1 MASLAQIN
9 IRFKADLKEF
19 SSQFQNAQ
27 RQIVKQGEELKR
39 IGAGISTYVTLP
51 LFAAGTAATKYA
63 SDLEQSSQK
72 TEVVFGK
79 QSNNVK
85 KFAQT
90 TLEAYGISEGAA
102 LDMLSLYGDMGTSM
116 GITREK
122 AAEMSKTL
130 VGLAGDIASFK
141 NIGLDQAQTALN
153 GIFSGETE
161 SLKMLGV
168 IMTEANLQ
176 QYAYT
181 QGINKKIQAM
191 SQDEKVML
199 RYKFVL
205 DQTKNAHGDFQKEF
219 GSAAN
224 QTRVFTEGLKE
235 VGVQFGAVILP
246 YFTKAVTVIN
256 GYMKQ
261 VMATD
266 SEQKKWIVG
275 IAAVAAAV
283 GPVTVVFGTFMAA
296 VPNIIAGF
304 KGIRTAVLAMNAA
317 FLANPITLTVAAL
330 GAFVTAGVLMESRLG
345 EMTNAKREFDE
356 MTKRATSS
364 VAGEIAETR
373 KLIATAQNKTFSD
386 EERTRALNK
395 LIQKSDE
402 HFGKL
407 TLETIGTDKA
417 RKATEAYTKSL
428 IQNARVKAAEE
439 KLVEVQRRIVE
450 LEIGTSN
457 EADPSVWQNIGAR
470 LKGGFSAYGSAAVGA
485 FQNEA
490 QAKNAKVVKAELE
503 SLAATLTKI
512 IGPQKEVSDV
522 TEDYTKSL
530 DSLGDAANKSKKKV
544 EDLGVI
550 GSEKWMQAQ
559 ITALEEQR
567 SKLDVTSDAYK
578 NLGVQLQVYQNS
590 LSIMTGVEVGSVTWI
605 SNHIT
610 ALQSKLDSINKTS
623 EGYDELTDELKKY
636 KELLSSATGTEVNS
650 LKWFQD
656 QLSELENIRD
666 GLSDTS
672 DKFKQVSDKINN
684 LKTVF
689 TVVKKVVEEKSKGPE
704 PEQGTVGWYKYQEDE
719 LNSKM
724 SDPKLTIEEYSRLNK
739 ELSVLNKTFD
749 IQVNGLENLDKAA
762 DKLKFL
768 KTVGEEVEPAL
779 NSAFSSIS
787 DGIISSFGEAENGL
801 ERFAQGV
808 YKTVIKLIAMALSS
822 SLASAI
828 QGATQSGTASGPL
841 AAFTTPT
848 FIATAIGG
856 IMAAFASIPKFADGG
871 IVSGPTLGLMGEY
884 AGAAN
889 NPEVIAPLN
898 KLKEL
903 IQPASS
909 DQPINVILQGGFDV
923 SGENLRLVL
932 NRVDKRKLR
941 TG

>member
-19 SSQFQNAQ
+19 SSQLQNAQ
-27 RQIVKQGEELKR
+27 RQIAKQGEELKR

-51 LFAAGTAATKYA
+51 LVAAGTAATKYA
-63 SDLEQSSQK
+63 SDLEQSLQK

-79 QSNNVK
+79 QANNIK
-85 KFAQT
+85 EFSQT

-102 LDMLSLYGDMGTSM
+102 LTMLSLFGDMATSM
-116 GITREK
+116 GVSQVK
-122 AAEMSKTL
+122 AADMSKTI

-141 NIGLDQAQTALN
+141 NIGLDQVQTALT

-161 SLKMLGV
+161 SLKMLGIV
-168 IMTEANLQ
+168 MTEANLQ

-181 QGINKKIQAM
+181 QGINKKVQAM
-191 SQDEKVML
+191 TQDEKVML
-199 RYKFVL
+199 RYNFVL
-205 DQTKNAHGDFQKEF
+205 NQSRNAHGDFQREI

-224 QTRVFTEGLKE
+224 QSRVFTEGLKE
-235 VGVQFGAVILP
+235 VGAQFGAVILP

-275 IAAVAAAV
+275 LAAVAAAV

-330 GAFVTAGVLMESRLG
+330 GAFVTAGVLMESRLTS
-345 EMTNAKREFDE
+345 MTNAKREFDE

-364 VAGEIAETR
+364 VGSEVMETR
-373 KLIATAQNKTFSD
+373 KLLQVAQNKKLSD

-407 TLETIGTDKA
+407 TLETVGTDKA
-417 RKATEAYTKSL
+417 RKAVDAYTGSL
-428 IQNARVKAAEE
+428 IQNARVKAAQE
-439 KLVEVQRRIVE
+439 KLEEVNKRIFD
-450 LEIGTSN
+450 LEEGFSG
-457 EADPSVWQNIGAR
+457 EADPSIWQTVGNRMKSVWSASGV
-470 LKGGFSAYGSAAVGA
+470 GFTAEQAKT
-485 FQNEA
+485 
-490 QAKNAKVVKAELE
+490 QAKNTQVVSAELNALKNKLE
-503 SLAATLTKI
+503 DI
-512 IGPQKEVSDV
+512 IGPQKEVNQEIGNFTDTTTGAAGS
-522 TEDYTKSL
+522 TNSL
-530 DSLGDAANKSKKKV
+530 KKAV

-567 SKLDVTSDAYK
+567 SKLDVTSGAYK
-578 NLGVQLQVYQNS
+578 NLGVQLQVYKNT
-590 LSIMTGVEVGSVTWI
+590 LESIKDPVKAITEGSEEWYSTQI
-605 SNHIT
+605 
-610 ALQSKLDSINKTS
+610 QQM
-623 EGYDELTDELKKY
+623 EE
-636 KELLSSATGTEVNS
+636 
-650 LKWFQD
+650 
-656 QLSELENIRD
+656 
-666 GLSDTS
+666 
-672 DKFKQVSDKINN
+672 QVSKIDMMSDAYKN
-684 LKTVF
+684 LKTQIDVY
-689 TVVKKVVEEKSKGPE
+689 KKTLELAQAPTAMPDIE
-704 PEQGTVGWYKYQEDE
+704 PEQNTVDWYNYHIA
-719 LNSKM
+719 
-724 SDPKLTIEEYSRLNK
+724 KLKEAQAQAGITVEEFKRLSGEINIL
-739 ELSVLNKTFD
+739 ETTFK
-749 IQVNGLENLDKAA
+749 IQVEGVDTVTQAADQLKTNAENISNAFTSIFGAMTSKLEGGVAVVANIVGKMVPLILKTIAMNKAA
-762 DKLKFL
+762 
-768 KTVGEEVEPAL
+768 
-779 NSAFSSIS
+779 
-787 DGIISSFGEAENGL
+787 
-801 ERFAQGV
+801 
-808 YKTVIKLIAMALSS
+808 AMAEG
-822 SLASAI
+822 I
-828 QGATQSGTASGPL
+828 KGAVQSGSGTGAA
-841 AAFTTPT
+841 AAFTTPA
-848 FIATAIGG
+848 FLVEMLAIIGS
-856 IMAAFASIPKFADGG
+856 AFASLPKFADGG

-903 IQPASS
+903 IQPAST

>member
-19 SSQFQNAQ
+19 SSQLQNAQ
-27 RQIVKQGEELKR
+27 RQIAKQGEELKR

-51 LFAAGTAATKYA
+51 LVAAGTAATKYA

-79 QSNNVK
+79 QADNVK

-235 VGVQFGAVILP
+235 VGAQFGAVILP

-317 FLANPITLTVAAL
+317 FVANPITLIVAAL

-356 MTKRATSS
+356 VTKRATSS

-407 TLETIGTDKA
+407 TLETVGTDKA

-457 EADPSVWQNIGAR
+457 EADPSVWQTVGNRMKSVWSASGV
-470 LKGGFSAYGSAAVGA
+470 GFTAEQAKT
-485 FQNEA
+485 
-490 QAKNAKVVKAELE
+490 QAKNTGVVKAELE

-512 IGPQKEVSDV
+512 IGPQKEISEEA
-522 TEDYTKSL
+522 EDYTKSL
-530 DSLGDAANKSKKKV
+530 NGLGDAAKKSKKKI
-544 EDLGVI
+544 EDLGVV

-567 SKLDVTSDAYK
+567 SKLDVTSEAYKNLGAQLQVYKNTLESIKDPAKVITEGSEEWYSTQIQQMEEQVSKLDMMSDAYK
-578 NLGVQLQVYQNS
+578 NLKTQIDVYKKTLELAQAS
-590 LSIMTGVEVGSVTWI
+590 
-605 SNHIT
+605 T
-610 ALQSKLDSINKTS
+610 AMPDI
-623 EGYDELTDELKKY
+623 
-636 KELLSSATGTEVNS
+636 
-650 LKWFQD
+650 
-656 QLSELENIRD
+656 
-666 GLSDTS
+666 
-672 DKFKQVSDKINN
+672 
-684 LKTVF
+684 
-689 TVVKKVVEEKSKGPE
+689 E
-704 PEQGTVGWYKYQEDE
+704 PEQDTVAWYDYHIA
-719 LNSKM
+719 
-724 SDPKLTIEEYSRLNK
+724 KLK
-739 ELSVLNKTFD
+739 EAQAQAGITVEQFKALGNEISVLETTFK
-749 IQVNGLENLDKAA
+749 IQVEGVDETV
-762 DKLKFL
+762 DKLSYL
-768 KTVGEEVEPAL
+768 KTVGQEVGDAL
-779 NSAFSSIS
+779 NSGFASFA
-787 DGIISSFGEAENGL
+787 DGVVESFGEAENGL
-801 ERFAQGV
+801 ERFAQGMF
-808 YKTVIKLIAMALSS
+808 KTVMKLMAMALSS

-828 QGATQSGTASGPL
+828 QGAVQSGTSTGG
-841 AAFTTPT
+841 AAVFTTPA
-848 FIATAIGG
+848 FIAAAVGG
-856 IMAAFASIPKFADGG
+856 IMAAFGSIPKFADGG

-909 DQPINVILQGGFDV
+909 DQPVNVILQGGFDV

>member
-19 SSQFQNAQ
+19 TTKLQQAQ
-27 RQIVKQGEELKR
+27 KQIAKQGEQLKST
-39 IGAGISTYVTLP
+39 GSGISTYVTLP
-51 LFAAGTAATKYA
+51 LLAAGTAATKYA
-63 SDLEQSSQK
+63 SDLEQSGQK

-79 QSNNVK
+79 QSDDVK

-90 TLEAYGISEGAA
+90 TLEAYGISESAA

-116 GITREK
+116 GITRVK

-176 QYAYT
+176 QFAYA

-199 RYKFVL
+199 RYQFVL
-205 DQTKNAHGDFQKEF
+205 NQTKNAHGDFQKEF

-235 VGVQFGAVILP
+235 VGAQFGAVILP
-246 YFTKAVTVIN
+246 YFTKAVTVVN

-283 GPVTVVFGTFMAA
+283 GPVMVVFGTFMAS

-304 KGIRTAVLAMNAA
+304 KGIRTAVIAMNAA
-317 FLANPITLTVAAL
+317 FLANPITLTVTAL
-330 GAFVTAGVLMESRLG
+330 TALVAAGVLMESRLG

-373 KLIATAQNKTFSD
+373 KLIATAQNKAFSD

-417 RKATEAYTKSL
+417 RKATDAYTKSL
-428 IQNARVKAAEE
+428 VQNARVKAAEE

-450 LEIGTSN
+450 LEIGSSN
-457 EADPSVWQNIGAR
+457 EADPSVWQTVGNRMKSVWSASGV
-470 LKGGFSAYGSAAVGA
+470 GFTAEQAKT
-485 FQNEA
+485 
-490 QAKNAKVVKAELE
+490 QAKNAGVVKAELE
-503 SLAATLTKI
+503 ALAATLTKI
-512 IGPQKEVSDV
+512 IGPQKSISEE

-530 DSLGDAANKSKKKV
+530 NGLGDAAKKSKKKI

-567 SKLDVTSDAYK
+567 SKLDVTSEAYK
-578 NLGVQLQVYQNS
+578 NLGVQLQVYKNT
-590 LSIMTGVEVGSVTWI
+590 LESIQDPAKAVTEGSEEWYTTQIQQMEEQV
-605 SNHIT
+605 
-610 ALQSKLDSINKTS
+610 SKLDMMS
-623 EGYDELTDELKKY
+623 DAY
-636 KELLSSATGTEVNS
+636 K
-650 LKWFQD
+650 
-656 QLSELENIRD
+656 
-666 GLSDTS
+666 
-672 DKFKQVSDKINN
+672 N
-684 LKTVF
+684 LKTQIEVYKKTLDLAQAPAKAPDIEPQQD
-689 TVVKKVVEEKSKGPE
+689 TVAWYDYHIAKLKEAQSQAGITVEEFK
-704 PEQGTVGWYKYQEDE
+704 
-719 LNSKM
+719 
-724 SDPKLTIEEYSRLNK
+724 RLSGEIN
-739 ELSVLNKTFD
+739 VLETTFK
-749 IQVNGLENLDKAA
+749 IQVEGVDTVTQAADQLKANAENISNAFTSIFGAMTSKLQGGVAVVANIVGKMVPLILKTIAMNKAA
-762 DKLKFL
+762 AMS
-768 KTVGEEVEPAL
+768 E
-779 NSAFSSIS
+779 
-787 DGIISSFGEAENGL
+787 GI
-801 ERFAQGV
+801 
-808 YKTVIKLIAMALSS
+808 K
-822 SLASAI
+822 
-828 QGATQSGTASGPL
+828 GAVQSGSASGPL
-841 AAFTTPT
+841 AAFTTPA
-848 FIATAIGG
+848 FLLEMLALIGSS
-856 IMAAFASIPKFADGG
+856 FASLPKFANGG

-898 KLKEL
+898 KLKDL
-903 IQPASS
+903 IQPATS

-923 SGENLRLVL
+923 SGESLRLVL